1 MVQLAEHVSLLE
13 PLKGLEIFCPQI
25 THLEKVIAYLGREH
39 VPLPPR
45 KYLSDDGIAH
55 VMGHNVR
62 RTNLELPPHLE
73 GVLGGGEDGVDV
85 LRVRGLVREA
95 EADVVEHHDAELLLE
110 DFVAPGVVVARG
122 GKTVDEYDGLGDAV
136 GTFPALSVEHLE
148 AVRNLDVTAAALP
161 IAQV

>member
-1 MVQLAEHVSLLE
+1 MTYLE
-13 PLKGLEIFCPQI
+13 E
-25 THLEKVIAYLGREH
+25 VIAYLGREH

-62 RTNLELPPHLE
+62 RTNLELPPQLE
-73 GVLGGGEDGVDV
+73 RVLGGGEDGVDV

-95 EADVVEHHDAELLLE
+95 EPDVVEHHDAKFLLE

>member
-1 MVQLAEHVSLLE
+1 MTYLE
-13 PLKGLEIFCPQI
+13 E
-25 THLEKVIAYLGREH
+25 VIAYLGREH

-55 VMGHNVR
+55 VMGYNVR
-62 RTNLELPPHLE
+62 RANLELPPQLE

-85 LRVRGLVREA
+85 LRVRGLVGEA
-95 EADVVEHHDAELLLE
+95 EPDVVEHHDAKFLLE

-136 GTFPALSVEHLE
+136 ATFPALSIEHLE
-148 AVRNLDVTAAALP
+148 AVRDLGVAAAALP
-161 IAQV
+161 ITQV

>member
-1 MVQLAEHVSLLE
+1 MTYLE
-13 PLKGLEIFCPQI
+13 E
-25 THLEKVIAYLGREH
+25 VIAYLGREH

-62 RTNLELPPHLE
+62 RTNLELPPQLE
-73 GVLGGGEDGVDV
+73 RVLGGGEDGVDV

-95 EADVVEHHDAELLLE
+95 EPDVVEHHDAKFLLE
-110 DFVAPGVVVARG
+110 DFVTSGVVVAGG
-122 GKTVDEYDGLGDAV
+122 GKTVDEYDCLGDAV
-136 GTFPALSVEHLE
+136 GTFPTLSVEHLE
-148 AVRNLDVTAAALP
+148 AVRNLDVTAAAPP